1 MLAVGVATTV
11 DARALRHLQPDHA
24 RLGPAR
30 AASSAVSVDVQRAAW
45 AAEAQAPVATM
56 VPRQRV
62 VPAPPQSTA
71 GDVVTRSCAALGL
84 AASGKVLQSSLS
96 EPCDVSCSCMRLSCV
111 PFYV

>member
-24 RLGPAR
+24 RRGPAR

-62 VPAPPQSTA
+62 VPALPQSTA
-71 GDVVTRSCAALGL
+71 GDDVVTRNCAALGL
-84 AASGKVLQSSLS
+84 AASGSSS
-96 EPCDVSCSCMRLSCV
+96 DEHTGRRFESHVCRVCGV
-111 PFYV
+111 PD